1 MSLTIICVE
10 THVSTGS
17 KTRLMSVSPCGPSW
31 LTRPPHRGL
40 ISQIRAVRR
49 SMMGE
54 HLGAFS
60 VRGIRVHFWDR
71 PNSIETWFPKTIGGT
86 FHSRDS
92 WLMRYM
98 DFLFKQLCCCS
109 ELKYSYTNIWET
121 PRVILWSG
129 YGNWTE
135 RTIKGWEKVKLSSIE
150 FHCWHLLWNNKFC
163 LSAQIVRIVVVT
175 LMKKDKPYTHI
186 HQGFCYC
193 IIQIC

>member
-71 PNSIETWFPKTIGGT
+71 PHSIETWFPKTIVFCFFFTAGNPGWCDT
-86 FHSRDS
+86 CIF
-92 WLMRYM
+92 
-98 DFLFKQLCCCS
+98 
-109 ELKYSYTNIWET
+109 YSINCADAQSSNTMIEKNWDT
-121 PRVILWSG
+121 PKATSWSG
-129 YGNWTE
+129 YGNWRLRKSETLCH
-135 RTIKGWEKVKLSSIE
+135 RILLLAPFVK
-150 FHCWHLLWNNKFC
+150 
-163 LSAQIVRIVVVT
+163 Q
-175 LMKKDKPYTHI
+175 
-186 HQGFCYC
+186 
-193 IIQIC
+193 